1 MVNSKKFN
9 KILILSGGI
18 SEERDI
24 SQLSANHVYETIK
37 NKLRTKILDVS
48 DDPKELLIK
57 IQKFQPHV
65 IFNCLHGNFG
75 EDGQIQSILNYLK
88 IPYTHSGVL
97 TSAILMNK
105 LISKKLFK
113 SMGIRSPESFN
124 QKKIKNQKLK
134 FPIIIKPINGG
145 SSYGLLK
152 INNKK
157 SLNKYLDNK
166 KIKKSKMLIEEFIDG
181 RELTVGI
188 LENKICG
195 LMEIKFN
202 QEIYDYDNKYI
213 NIAKHILNPKLP
225 KRIEKELIENSL
237 KIHSSLN
244 CNCISRIDFRYNEKT
259 NKTYL
264 LEVNTQPGLTKN
276 SLLPEMAK
284 EKGISF
290 LKLCEILIRNS
301 ICEI

>member
-1 MVNSKKFN
+1 MVSLKKFN

-18 SEERDI
+18 SEERGI

-48 DDPKELLIK
+48 DNPKELLMK
-57 IQKFQPHV
+57 IQKFRPHV
-65 IFNCLHGNFG
+65 IFNCLHGHFG

-113 SMGIRSPESFN
+113 SMGIRSPEIFN
-124 QKKIKNQKLK
+124 QKKIRNQKLK

-157 SLNKYLDNK
+157 SLNEYLNNK
-166 KIKKSKMLIEEFIDG
+166 KIKKNKMLIEEFIDG

-213 NIAKHILNPKLP
+213 NIAEHINNPKLP

-244 CNCISRIDFRYNEKT
+244 CNCISRIDFRYNEKK

-284 EKGISF
+284 ENGISF
-290 LKLCEILIRNS
+290 FKLCEILIKNS

>member
-1 MVNSKKFN
+1 LVSLKKFK

-24 SQLSANHVYETIK
+24 SQSSANHVYETIK
-37 NKLRTKILDVS
+37 NEARTKILNVS
-48 DDPKELLIK
+48 DNADQLLIN
-57 IQKFQPHV
+57 IQKFNPDV
-65 IFNCLHGNFG
+65 IFNCLHGYFG

-105 LISKKLFK
+105 VISKKLFQ
-113 SMGIRSPESFN
+113 SLGIRSPEFFN
-124 QKKIKNQKLK
+124 EYNINNKKLK
-134 FPIIIKPINGG
+134 FPLIIKPVNGG
-145 SSYGLLK
+145 SSYGLIK
-152 INNKK
+152 VNNKK
-157 SLNKYLDNK
+157 SLSEYLNKK
-166 KIKKSKMLIEEFIDG
+166 KIKKSKMLIEEFIFG

-195 LMEIKFN
+195 VMEIKFS
-202 QEIYDYDNKYI
+202 EELYDYKNKYI
-213 NIAKHILNPKLP
+213 NIAEHIINPKLP
-225 KRIEKELIENSL
+225 KKIEKELIENSL
-237 KIHSSLN
+237 KVHSSLN
-244 CNCISRIDFRYNEKT
+244 CNCISRIDFRYNEEK

-276 SLLPEMAK
+276 SLLPEMAR

-290 LKLCEILIRNS
+290 LKLCKILLKAS

>member
-1 MVNSKKFN
+1 MVSLKKFK

-24 SQLSANHVYETIK
+24 SQSSANHVYETIK
-37 NKLRTKILDVS
+37 NEATTKILDVS
-48 DDPKELLIK
+48 DNADQLLMN
-57 IQKFQPHV
+57 IQKFNPDV
-65 IFNCLHGNFG
+65 IFNCLHGYFG

-105 LISKKLFK
+105 VISKKLFQ
-113 SMGIRSPESFN
+113 SLGIRSPEFLN
-124 QKKIKNQKLK
+124 EYNINNKKLK
-134 FPIIIKPINGG
+134 FPLIIKPVNGG
-145 SSYGLLK
+145 SSYGLIK
-152 INNKK
+152 VNNKK
-157 SLNKYLDNK
+157 SLSKYLNKK
-166 KIKKSKMLIEEFIDG
+166 KIKKSKMLIEEFIFG

-195 LMEIKFN
+195 VMEIKFS
-202 QEIYDYDNKYI
+202 EELYDYNNKYI
-213 NIAKHILNPKLP
+213 NIAEHIISPKLP
-225 KRIEKELIENSL
+225 KKIEKELIENSL
-237 KIHSSLN
+237 KVHSSLN
-244 CNCISRIDFRYNEKT
+244 CNCISRIDFRYNEET

-276 SLLPEMAK
+276 SLLPEMAR

-290 LKLCEILIRNS
+290 LKLCKILLKAS

>member
-1 MVNSKKFN
+1 MVSLKKYK

-18 SEERDI
+18 SDERNI
-24 SQLSANHVYETIK
+24 SQLSAKNVSETLK
-37 NKLRTKILDVS
+37 NETKIKLLDVS
-48 DDPKELLIK
+48 DNSNELINN
-57 IQKFQPHV
+57 IQKFGPDV
-65 IFNCLHGNFG
+65 IFNCLHGYFG

-105 LISKKLFK
+105 IISKKLFK
-113 SMGIRSPESFN
+113 SIGVRTPEFFN
-124 QKKIKNQKLK
+124 EHSIESQKLK
-134 FPIIIKPINGG
+134 FPLIVKPINGG
-145 SSYGLLK
+145 SSRGLIK

-157 SLNKYLDNK
+157 SLNKYFKNNK
-166 KIKKSKMLIEEFIDG
+166 TKKSNMLIEQFIDG

-188 LENKICG
+188 LENKVCG
-195 LMEIKFN
+195 IMEIKFSN
-202 QEIYDYDNKYI
+202 ELYDYNNKYI
-213 NIAKHILNPKLP
+213 NIAKHIINPKLP

-237 KIHSSLN
+237 KVHSSLD
-244 CNCISRIDFRYNEKT
+244 CNCISRVDFRYNEKT

-290 LKLCEILIRNS
+290 IKLCEILLKNS
-301 ICEI
+301 ICEV

>member
-1 MVNSKKFN
+1 MVSLKKFK

-18 SEERDI
+18 SEERNI
-24 SQLSANHVYETIK
+24 SKLSANHVYKTIK
-37 NKLRTKILDVS
+37 NELTTQILDVS
-48 DDPKELLIK
+48 NNAQELLTK
-57 IQKFQPHV
+57 IQKYKPNV

-75 EDGQIQSILNYLK
+75 EDGQIQSILNYLR

-105 LISKKLFK
+105 IISKKLFK
-113 SMGIRSPESFN
+113 SLGISTPQSINESN
-124 QKKIKNQKLK
+124 IKSQKFK
-134 FPIIIKPINGG
+134 FPLIIKPINGG
-145 SSYGLLK
+145 SSYGLIK
-152 INNKK
+152 INNKE
-157 SLNKYLDNK
+157 SLNKYLNNK
-166 KIKKSKMLIEEFIDG
+166 KIKKSRMLIEEFIEG

-195 LMEIKFN
+195 LMEIKYN
-202 QEIYDYDNKYI
+202 EELYDYNNKYI
-213 NIAKHILNPKLP
+213 NIAEHIINPKLP
-225 KRIEKELIENSL
+225 REIEKELIENSL

-244 CNCISRIDFRYNEKT
+244 CNCISRIDFRYNEKAK
-259 NKTYL
+259 KTYL

-290 LKLCEILIRNS
+290 LKLCKILLKNS

>member
-1 MVNSKKFN
+1 MVSLKKFN

-18 SEERDI
+18 SEERGI

-48 DDPKELLIK
+48 DNPKELLMK
-57 IQKFQPHV
+57 IQKFRPHV
-65 IFNCLHGNFG
+65 IFNCLHGHFG

-113 SMGIRSPESFN
+113 SMGIRSPETFN
-124 QKKIKNQKLK
+124 QKKIRNQKLK

-157 SLNKYLDNK
+157 SLNEYLNNK
-166 KIKKSKMLIEEFIDG
+166 KIKKNKMLIEEFIDG

-213 NIAKHILNPKLP
+213 NIAEHINNPKLP

-244 CNCISRIDFRYNEKT
+244 CNCISRIDFRYNEKK

-284 EKGISF
+284 ENGISF
-290 LKLCEILIRNS
+290 FKLCEILIKNS

>member
-1 MVNSKKFN
+1 MVSLKKFK

-24 SQLSANHVYETIK
+24 SKLSADHVYETIK
-37 NKLRTKILDVS
+37 NELTTKTLDVS
-48 DDPKELLIK
+48 DNAQKLLSK
-57 IQKFQPHV
+57 IQKYRPNV

-75 EDGQIQSILNYLK
+75 EDGQIQSILNYLR

-105 LISKKLFK
+105 IISKRLFK
-113 SMGIRSPESFN
+113 NMGILTPQSIDEN
-124 QKKIKNQKLK
+124 NIKGQKLK
-134 FPIIIKPINGG
+134 FPLIIKPINGG
-145 SSYGLLK
+145 SSYGLIK
-152 INNKK
+152 INNKE
-157 SLNKYLDNK
+157 SLDKYLNNK
-166 KIKKSKMLIEEFIDG
+166 RIKKSRMLIEEFIKG

-195 LMEIKFN
+195 LMEIKYN
-202 QEIYDYDNKYI
+202 EELYDYNNKYI
-213 NIAKHILNPKLP
+213 NIAEHIINPKLP
-225 KRIEKELIENSL
+225 GEIKKELIENSL
-237 KIHSSLN
+237 KVHSSLN
-244 CNCISRIDFRYNEKT
+244 CNCISRIDFRYNEKAK
-259 NKTYL
+259 KTYL

-290 LKLCEILIRNS
+290 LKLCKILLKNS

>member
-1 MVNSKKFN
+1 MVSLKKSK

-18 SEERDI
+18 SEEKDI
-24 SQLSANHVYETIK
+24 SKLSANHVYETIK
-37 NKLRTKILDVS
+37 NELTTKILNVS
-48 DDPKELLIK
+48 DNAQELLTK
-57 IQKFQPHV
+57 IQKYRPNV

-75 EDGQIQSILNYLK
+75 EDGQIQSILNYLR

-105 LISKKLFK
+105 IISKRLFK
-113 SMGIRSPESFN
+113 NMGILTPQSIDEN
-124 QKKIKNQKLK
+124 NIKGQKLK
-134 FPIIIKPINGG
+134 FPLIIKPINGG
-145 SSYGLLK
+145 SSYGLIK
-152 INNKK
+152 INNKE
-157 SLNKYLDNK
+157 SLDKYLNNK
-166 KIKKSKMLIEEFIDG
+166 RIKKSRMLIEEFIKG

-195 LMEIKFN
+195 LMEIKYN
-202 QEIYDYDNKYI
+202 EELYDYNNKYI
-213 NIAKHILNPKLP
+213 NIAEHIINPKLP
-225 KRIEKELIENSL
+225 REIEKELIENSL
-237 KIHSSLN
+237 KVHSSLN
-244 CNCISRIDFRYNEKT
+244 CNCISRIDFRYNEKAK
-259 NKTYL
+259 KTYL

-290 LKLCEILIRNS
+290 LKLCKILLKNS

>member
-1 MVNSKKFN
+1 MVSLKKFK

-18 SEERDI
+18 SEERNI
-24 SQLSANHVYETIK
+24 SKLSANHVYETIK
-37 NKLRTKILDVS
+37 NELKTKILDVS
-48 DDPKELLIK
+48 DNAQEFLTK
-57 IQKFQPHV
+57 IQKYRPNV

-75 EDGQIQSILNYLK
+75 EDGQIQSILNYLR

-105 LISKKLFK
+105 IISKKLFK
-113 SMGIRSPESFN
+113 SLGISTPQSINES
-124 QKKIKNQKLK
+124 KIKSQKLK
-134 FPIIIKPINGG
+134 FPLIIKPINGG
-145 SSYGLLK
+145 SSYGLIK
-152 INNKK
+152 INNKE
-157 SLNKYLDNK
+157 SLNKYLNNK
-166 KIKKSKMLIEEFIDG
+166 IIKKSRMLIEEFIEG

-195 LMEIKFN
+195 LMEIKYKEELYN
-202 QEIYDYDNKYI
+202 YDNKYI
-213 NIAKHILNPKLP
+213 NIAEHIINPKLP
-225 KRIEKELIENSL
+225 KEIEKELIENSL
-237 KIHSSLN
+237 KVHSSLN
-244 CNCISRIDFRYNEKT
+244 CNCISRIDFRYNEKA
-259 NKTYL
+259 NKIYL

-290 LKLCEILIRNS
+290 LKLCKILLKNS

>member
-1 MVNSKKFN
+1 MVSLKKFN

-105 LISKKLFK
+105 LISKKLFQ
-113 SMGIRSPESFN
+113 SMGIRSPESFSQN
-124 QKKIKNQKLK
+124 EIKNQKFK

-145 SSYGLLK
+145 SSFGLLK
-152 INNKK
+152 INDKK

-166 KIKKSKMLIEEFIDG
+166 KITKSKMLIEEFING

-213 NIAKHILNPKLP
+213 NIAKHIINPELP

-244 CNCISRIDFRYNEKT
+244 CNCISRIDFRYNDKT

-290 LKLCEILIRNS
+290 LKLCEILIKNS
-301 ICEI
+301 TCEI

>member
-1 MVNSKKFN
+1 LVSSKKFK

-24 SQLSANHVYETIK
+24 SQSSANNVYETIK
-37 NKLRTKILDVS
+37 NETITKILDVT
-48 DDPKELLIK
+48 DNADELLIN
-57 IQKFQPHV
+57 IQKFSPDV
-65 IFNCLHGNFG
+65 IFNCLHGYFG

-105 LISKKLFK
+105 IISKKLFK
-113 SMGIRSPESFN
+113 SLGIRSPRLFDEYSF
-124 QKKIKNQKLK
+124 KNQELK
-134 FPIIIKPINGG
+134 FPLIIKPISGG
-145 SSYGLLK
+145 SSYGLIK
-152 INNKK
+152 INNNK
-157 SLNKYLDNK
+157 SLSKYFNNK
-166 KIKKSKMLIEEFIDG
+166 KVEKSKMFMEEFIYG
-181 RELTVGI
+181 RELTVGV

-195 LMEIKFN
+195 VMEIKFS
-202 QEIYDYDNKYI
+202 EELYDYNNKYI
-213 NIAKHILNPKLP
+213 NIAKHIINPKLP
-225 KRIEKELIENSL
+225 KIIEKELIENSL
-237 KIHSSLN
+237 KVHSYLN
-244 CNCISRIDFRYNEKT
+244 CNCISRIDFRYNEET

-276 SLLPEMAK
+276 SLIPEMAK

-290 LKLCEILIRNS
+290 LKLCKILLNNS

>member
-1 MVNSKKFN
+1 LASLKKF
-9 KILILSGGI
+9 KKVLILSGGI

-24 SQLSANHVYETIK
+24 SQSSANHVYETIK
-37 NKLRTKILDVS
+37 NETTTKILNVS
-48 DDPKELLIK
+48 DNANELLIK
-57 IQKFQPHV
+57 IQKFQPDV
-65 IFNCLHGNFG
+65 IFNCLHGYFG

-105 LISKKLFK
+105 IISKKLFK
-113 SMGIRSPESFN
+113 SLRIRSPEFLN
-124 QKKIKNQKLK
+124 EHNIKNQELK
-134 FPIIIKPINGG
+134 FPLIIKPINGG
-145 SSYGLLK
+145 SSYGLIK

-157 SLNKYLDNK
+157 SLNKYLNNK
-166 KIKKSKMLIEEFIDG
+166 KIKKSKMLIEEFIYG

-195 LMEIKFN
+195 IMEIKFS
-202 QEIYDYDNKYI
+202 EELYDYNNKYI
-213 NIAKHILNPKLP
+213 NIAEHIISPKLP
-225 KRIEKELIENSL
+225 KKIEKELIESSL
-237 KIHSSLN
+237 KVHSTLN
-244 CNCISRIDFRYNEKT
+244 CNCISRIDFRYNEET

-276 SLLPEMAK
+276 SLLPEMAR
-284 EKGISF
+284 ERGISF
-290 LKLCEILIRNS
+290 LKLCKILLKNS

>member
-1 MVNSKKFN
+1 MVSLKKFN

-18 SEERDI
+18 SEERGI
-24 SQLSANHVYETIK
+24 SQLSANNVYETIK
-37 NKLRTKILDVS
+37 NKLRAKILDVS
-48 DDPKELLIK
+48 HKPEELLIN
-57 IQKFQPHV
+57 IQKFRPDV

-75 EDGQIQSILNYLK
+75 EDGQVQSILNYLK

-105 LISKKLFK
+105 HISKKLFK
-113 SMGIRSPESFN
+113 SMGILSPESFN

-134 FPIIIKPINGG
+134 FPLIIKPINGG

-157 SLNKYLDNK
+157 SLNKYLDNP

-202 QEIYDYDNKYI
+202 QEIYDYNNKYI
-213 NIAKHILNPKLP
+213 NIAEHIINPKLP

-237 KIHSSLN
+237 KVHSSLS

-284 EKGISF
+284 EKGITF
-290 LKLCEILIRNS
+290 LKLCKILIKS
-301 ICEI
+301 SKCET

>member
-1 MVNSKKFN
+1 MVSLKKFK

-18 SEERDI
+18 SEERNI
-24 SQLSANHVYETIK
+24 SKLSANHVYETIK
-37 NKLRTKILDVS
+37 NELKTKILDVS
-48 DDPKELLIK
+48 DNAQEFLSK
-57 IQKFQPHV
+57 IQKYRPNV

-75 EDGQIQSILNYLK
+75 EDGQIQSILNYLR

-105 LISKKLFK
+105 IISKKLFK
-113 SMGIRSPESFN
+113 SLGISTPQSINES
-124 QKKIKNQKLK
+124 KIKSQKLK
-134 FPIIIKPINGG
+134 FPLIIKPINGG
-145 SSYGLLK
+145 SSYGLIK
-152 INNKK
+152 INNKE
-157 SLNKYLDNK
+157 SLNKYLNNK
-166 KIKKSKMLIEEFIDG
+166 IIKKSRMLIEEFIEG

-195 LMEIKFN
+195 LMEIKYKEELYN
-202 QEIYDYDNKYI
+202 YDNKYI
-213 NIAKHILNPKLP
+213 NIAEHIINPKLP
-225 KRIEKELIENSL
+225 REIEKELIENSL
-237 KIHSSLN
+237 KVHSSLN
-244 CNCISRIDFRYNEKT
+244 CNCISRIDFRYNEKA
-259 NKTYL
+259 NKIYL

-290 LKLCEILIRNS
+290 LKLCKILLKNS